1 MSVNKL
7 LKDALYPAVQGITVQ
22 PILCVINSYDG
33 QKVFSYQMLRTTWV
47 LEWELCRTGSY
58 KQTFS
63 SIIQK
68 KGWGKR
74 KGGGGEGEAGK
85 FERINKSYWLLIS
98 SQFRVV
104 CAVFLTFHEIF
115 SRKI

>member
-1 MSVNKL
+1 MTDRKSSHTKCCVLLGCLNGNFAAQVATNKHSL
-7 LKDALYPAVQGITVQ
+7 Q
-22 PILCVINSYDG
+22 SYRKRDG
-33 QKVFSYQMLRTTWV
+33 ERGR
-47 LEWELCRTGSY
+47 E
-58 KQTFS
+58 
-63 SIIQK
+63 
-68 KGWGKR
+68 
-74 KGGGGEGEAGK
+74 GGGEGEAGK